1 MTTRPGPF
9 DRADFPFALRLV
21 TEAAAV
27 AAHRWVG
34 RSAKEEGDG
43 AAVEAMRKALG
54 DININAVVMIGE
66 GEKDNAP
73 LLYRGERIGQAAL
86 GGEPEIEIAVDP
98 IEGTTNMANGVDN
111 SMAVMALAPRGAMF
125 DLGPSFYMD
134 KLVLPPAAKGKVDP
148 TWPVKKK
155 LEALAAALN
164 KPVSELR
171 IFVLNR
177 KRHHAMIKEIHDAG
191 ARTVLQENGDVAGA
205 FMAVQKGSTVDALFG
220 TGGSPEGIITA
231 IFVRAMGGEFFGRV
245 DPQGDD
251 EAKKVKEFGLDATKW
266 MSGAELV
273 KSDDA
278 VFVATGINSGPV
290 CRGVTI
296 EKGMAYTHS
305 LILMAKTGARH
316 DISSRFPVA

>member
-1 MTTRPGPF
+1 MSTRPGPF

-21 TEAAAV
+21 TEAAAI

-34 RSAKEEGDG
+34 RSRKEDGDG
-43 AAVEAMRKALG
+43 AAVEAMRKALS

-73 LLYRGERIGQAAL
+73 LLYRGERIGK
-86 GGEPEIEIAVDP
+86 GEPEIEIAVDP

-134 KLVLPPAAKGKVDP
+134 KLVLPAAARGKVDP
-148 TWPVKKK
+148 AWPMKQK

-177 KRHHAMIKEIHDAG
+177 KRHHAMIKEIHEAG
-191 ARTVLQENGDVAGA
+191 ARTMLQENGDVAGA

-245 DPQGDD
+245 DPQGDE
-251 EAKKVKEFGLDATKW
+251 EAAKVKAFGLDPARW
-266 MSGAELV
+266 MSGHELV
-273 KSDDA
+273 KSNDA

-290 CRGVTI
+290 CRGITI
-296 EKGMAYTHS
+296 EKGIASTHS
-305 LILMAKTGARH
+305 VILMAKTGARH

>member
-21 TEAAAV
+21 TEAAAI
-27 AAHRWVG
+27 AAYDWVG
-34 RSAKEEGDG
+34 RNRKEDGDG

-54 DININAVVMIGE
+54 EININAVVMIGE

-73 LLYRGERIGQAAL
+73 LLYRGERIGK
-86 GGEPEIEIAVDP
+86 GEPEIEIAVDP
-98 IEGTTNMANGVDN
+98 IEGTTNMAHGVDN
-111 SMAVMALAPRGAMF
+111 SMAVMALAPRGTMF

-134 KLVLPPAAKGKVDP
+134 KLVLPAPAKGKVDP
-148 TWPVKKK
+148 SWPVKKK
-155 LEALAAALN
+155 LEALATALN

-171 IFVLNR
+171 IFLLNR

-205 FMAVQKGSTVDALFG
+205 FMALQKGQNVDALFG
-220 TGGSPEGIITA
+220 TGGSPEGVITA
-231 IFVRAMGGEFFGRV
+231 IFTKALGGEFFGRV

-251 EAKKVKEFGLDATKW
+251 EAARVKAFGLDSSAW
-266 MSGAELV
+266 LSGDQLV

-278 VFVATGINSGPV
+278 IFVASGINSGPL
-290 CRGVTI
+290 CRGVSI
-296 EKGMAYTHS
+296 EGGFARTHTV
-305 LILMAKTGARH
+305 ILMAKTGARY
-316 DISSRFPVA
+316 DLVSRIPRR

>member
-34 RSAKEEGDG
+34 RSQKEEGDG

-54 DININAVVMIGE
+54 EISINAVVMIGE
-66 GEKDNAP
+66 GEKDHAP

-134 KLVLPPAAKGKVDP
+134 KLVLPAAAKGKVDP

-155 LEALAAALN
+155 LEALAAALG

-245 DPQGDD
+245 DPQGD
-251 EAKKVKEFGLDATKW
+251 EETQKVKAFGLDTGKW
-266 MSGAELV
+266 MSGTELV

-278 VFVATGINSGPV
+278 IFVATGINSGPV
-290 CRGVTI
+290 CRGITI
-296 EKGMAYTHS
+296 DKGTAYTHS
-305 LILMAKTGARH
+305 VILMAKTGARY

>member
-21 TEAAAV
+21 TEAAAL
-27 AAHRWVG
+27 ASYDWVG
-34 RSAKEEGDG
+34 RSRKEDGDG
-43 AAVEAMRKALG
+43 AAVDAMRKALG
-54 DININAVVMIGE
+54 QININAVVMIGE
-66 GEKDNAP
+66 GEKDHAP
-73 LLYRGERIGQAAL
+73 LLYRGERIGS
-86 GGEPEIEIAVDP
+86 GEPEIEIAVDP

-111 SMAVMALAPRGAMF
+111 SMAVFALAPRGAMF

-134 KLVLPPAAKGKVDP
+134 KLVLPAAAKGKVDP

-155 LEALAAALN
+155 LEALSAALN

-191 ARTVLQENGDVAGA
+191 ARTMLQENGDVAGA
-205 FMAVQKGSTVDALFG
+205 FMALQKGQNVDALFG
-220 TGGSPEGIITA
+220 TGGSPEGVITA
-231 IFVRAMGGEFFGRV
+231 IFTKALGGEFFGRV
-245 DPQGDD
+245 DPQGEE
-251 EAKKVKEFGLDATKW
+251 EAAKVKAFGLDSGKW
-266 MSGAELV
+266 LSGDELV

-278 VFVATGINSGPV
+278 IFVASGINSGPL

-296 EKGMAYTHS
+296 EKGFARLHTV
-305 LILMAKTGARH
+305 ILMAKTGARY
-316 DISSRFPVA
+316 DLVSRLPR